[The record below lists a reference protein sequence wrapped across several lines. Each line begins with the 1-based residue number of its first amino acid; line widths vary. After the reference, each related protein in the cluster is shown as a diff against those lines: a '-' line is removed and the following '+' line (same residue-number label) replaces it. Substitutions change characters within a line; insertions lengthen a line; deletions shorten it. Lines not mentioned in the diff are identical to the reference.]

1 MHATHSQD
9 RDPEF
14 SRHQGLCL
22 VPVGQNQLPDRPGDS
37 GKSSILDAI
46 DYCVGARRNIQFSDA
61 DFYHLDVEQ
70 PILILITLGE
80 LDDALKSMDVYGMYV
95 RGFDAHTGE
104 IEDEPEKEAETVLTV
119 RLTVSSDLEPAWS
132 LVSDRA
138 EAQGQTRNLNW
149 GDRVRLAPTRIGAM
163 AEYHLGWGRG
173 SVLNRI
179 SEERASRAGEGRAR
193 RAGGV
198 RR

>member
-1 MHATHSQD
+1 LRRRRNIRDCTLSTFHND
-9 RDPEF
+9 RA
-14 SRHQGLCL
+14 
-22 VPVGQNQLPDRPGDS
+22 GDS

-46 DYCVGARRNIQFSDA
+46 DYCVGARRNIQFTDA
-61 DFYHLDVEQ
+61 DFHRLDVEQ
-70 PILILITLGE
+70 PIPISITLGE
-80 LDDALKSMDVYGMYV
+80 LDDAL
-95 RGFDAHTGE
+95 TGE

-119 RLTVSSDLEPAWS
+119 RLTVSSDLEPVWS

-149 GDRVRLAPTRIGAM
+149 SDRVRLAPTRIGAM

-179 SEERASRAGEGRAR
+179 SEERADASAALAKAARDARAAFGNDAQDQLEETLAVVAAFAKICLTAPR
-193 RAGGV
+193 
-198 RR
+198 